1 MCGCDDGD
9 DSYYQPSAVSG
20 RFSAAADPAGAG
32 WHRRYHLAGEG
43 SVGPGLPAA
52 SLAVYGNAAERIGL
66 NGHADI
72 ARQLGVQNIQL
83 SYPLFQQ
90 ERDHLTGFDCV
101 LVSVHSVEEAIQAA
115 RWGADGLLAGH
126 IFATDCKKGV
136 APRGVAFLQQVCA
149 AVSIPV
155 YAIGGICAE
164 TWPLLQ
170 DTGAAGACVMSQ
182 AMTEGKFFWEK
193 Y

>member
-1 MCGCDDGD
+1 MMEMIAITNRLLCQGD
-9 DSYYQPSAVSG
+9 FQQQLIRLA
-20 RFSAAADPAGAG
+20 RAGTDAIIL
-32 WHRRYHLAGEG
+32 REKDLSDQDYRQLALQCMETLQKE
-43 SVGPGLPAA
+43 SVLFF
-52 SLAVYGNAAERIGL
+52 L

-170 DTGAAGACVMSQ
+170 DIGAAGACVMSQ